1 MESKFQT
8 SFIPK
13 KSLDEEG
20 GVKIKTPIN
29 ILFVSSVIIMLF
41 AVGISSGVFF
51 YQKTIE
57 DHIATKKAEIKD
69 NQKVLDNPAVQD
81 IARIDTK
88 LRIATNLLN
97 SHTAISSLFTILQES
112 TLKNI
117 RFTDFSFSYLSP
129 TKVTI
134 SMKGQATS
142 FEVVAKQIEAF
153 ATSPSTKT
161 NFSDSIFSDLVLDDK
176 GNVNF
181 SFLTNINPKTVLYK
195 NNFIVST
202 STVSTA
208 ANTAAN
214 TATTTASSTNSKK
227 P

>member
-51 YQKTIE
+51 YQKQIE
-57 DHIATKKAEIKD
+57 DSIASKKAD
-69 NQKVLDNPAVQD
+69 LSNNQKILDDPAVQS
-81 IARIDTK
+81 IARVDSK
-88 LRIATNLLN
+88 LKIAVNLLN
-97 SHTAISSLFTILQES
+97 NHTAVSSLFTILQGS
-112 TLKNI
+112 TLKNV

-142 FEVVAKQIEAF
+142 FEVVAKQTEAF
-153 ATSPSTKT
+153 ATSTLT
-161 NFSDSIFSDLVLDDK
+161 RDSFKDSLFSDLNLDDK

-181 SFLTNINPKTVLYK
+181 SFLTSIDPKVVLYR
-195 NNFIVST
+195 NNFAT
-202 STVSTA
+202 STVVKSVATSTPV
-208 ANTAAN
+208 N
-214 TATTTASSTNSKK
+214 TATTTSTSTNTKK